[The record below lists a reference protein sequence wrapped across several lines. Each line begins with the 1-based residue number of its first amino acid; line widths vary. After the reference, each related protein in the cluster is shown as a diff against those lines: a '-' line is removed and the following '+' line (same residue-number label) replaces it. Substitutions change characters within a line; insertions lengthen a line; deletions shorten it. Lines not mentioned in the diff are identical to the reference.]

1 MNHEEKP
8 QILIVDD
15 ELLNIEI
22 LSSMI
27 NMPTDSALTST
38 DGLTFIRIRLKEVL
52 EGRSN
57 MYKLIL
63 LDYSIDE
70 MDGP

>member
-1 MNHEEKP
+1 
-8 QILIVDD
+8 
-15 ELLNIEI
+15 
-22 LSSMI
+22 MI
-27 NMPTDSALTST
+27 HIPTDSALNSA
-38 DGLTFIRIRLKEVL
+38 DSLTLIRIRLEEVL
-52 EGRSN
+52 EGRAN